1 MQVVQNNMQI
11 VFIQKLEVYCKKT
24 MKAFIDKYLDFTIS
38 KKLFAF
44 LIACVAL
51 FLDKMNGEQWM
62 IMSSVYIGTQG
73 VIDVI
78 KEYTNK

>member
-1 MQVVQNNMQI
+1 MRNV
-11 VFIQKLEVYCKKT
+11 
-24 MKAFIDKYLDFTIS
+24 IDTILNFAIS
-38 KKLFAF
+38 KKLLAF

-51 FLDKMNGEQWM
+51 FMDKMNGEQWM